1 MIEPQLS
8 YYQLIVPTFLHF
20 PVYICSILPVVFI
33 LSVLANSCSNCTD
46 SVRTTNNKYPKNK
59 TNTFL
64 QAITTGGLVHK
75 IEKEIGE
82 ELHNSLVREFSLQI
96 IHEPISIS
104 ANGFF
109 TINFTLLGSVI
120 IHLFNHLI
128 FTT

>member
-1 MIEPQLS
+1 M
-8 YYQLIVPTFLHF
+8 
-20 PVYICSILPVVFI
+20 VFI

-46 SVRTTNNKYPKNK
+46 SVRTPKISAK
-59 TNTFL
+59 KQTTLTHFL

-109 TINFTLLGSVI
+109 TINFTLLGSVKSFI
-120 IHLFNHLI
+120 Y
-128 FTT
+128 